1 MNIIIRARIVFNM
14 TYEEY
19 KNNKNKVKNKFSFI
33 RRIFSKLFTVIIF
46 TMIIIT
52 ISNYS
57 PKFRNFLINEVL
69 NKSMNFSK
77 VNNLL
82 DKVTNVY
89 KKEETKNVSNIIT
102 NNSEKYKDGIKYF
115 VKDNENVLVKNSGI
129 ITYIGN
135 KEGYN
140 NTVIVQQSNGFY
152 AWYGNI
158 KEKVK
163 LYDYVEEGSV
173 IGLASGEYYYVLLK
187 DDKPVLTHE
196 N

>member
-1 MNIIIRARIVFNM
+1 MNIIIKARIVFNM

-82 DKVTNVY
+82 DKVSNVY

>member
-82 DKVTNVY
+82 DKVSNVY